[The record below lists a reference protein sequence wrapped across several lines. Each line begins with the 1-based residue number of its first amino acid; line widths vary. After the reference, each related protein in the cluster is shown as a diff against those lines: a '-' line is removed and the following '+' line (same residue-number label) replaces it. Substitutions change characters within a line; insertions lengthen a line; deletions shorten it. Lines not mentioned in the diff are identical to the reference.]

1 MKQDMGWYDTN
12 TTTHFAASMTEYDIK
27 RSV

>member
-12 TTTHFAASMTEYDIK
+12 TTTHFAASMTEYDIQ